1 MQNKYYIAIDIGG
14 TKIKFGVFDN
24 HKKLIDVFS
33 IDTVIKKTNSE
44 QNLINY
50 IFDSIDNYCEFN
62 KDAFNN
68 TVFDKVKAKN
78 KGNYHTGDLDN
89 RLIRGANKFN
99 IKKSDIKGIG
109 FTIPGPVVNGK
120 VIKAVNINWK
130 KNFDIKSAVKK
141 RYGKNVSV
149 VVGNDGNLA
158 ALGEYVF
165 HLKRKVDSIC
175 MFTLGTAIGT
185 GVIVN
190 GKLVEGKH
198 GIAGELSHLKV
209 DYSKDAIRCNCGN
222 VGCLETV
229 AGGKAMLNMYKRMYP
244 NDNRV
249 LNGAIEII
257 KFAKNGDKKCLKV
270 LNKSFDYLSSAI
282 ASVIL
287 TYEPEIIIIGGGV
300 SNAGEIIT
308 KTISK
313 QIRNKIG
320 ILKYDTKI
328 VLSKYKN
335 KAGLYGAVAEL

>member
-1 MQNKYYIAIDIGG
+1 MQNKYYFAVDIGG
-14 TKIKFGVFDN
+14 TRIKFGVFNDK
-24 HKKLIDVFS
+24 KKLIDVYS
-33 IDTVIKKTNSE
+33 IDTKITKTNSE
-44 QNLINY
+44 KNLINY
-50 IFDSIDNYCEFN
+50 IFDTIDRYCINN
-62 KDAFNN
+62 K
-68 TVFDKVKAKN
+68 
-78 KGNYHTGDLDN
+78 Y
-89 RLIRGANKFN
+89 N
-99 IKKSDIKGIG
+99 IKKTDIKGIG

-120 VIKAVNINWK
+120 VILAVNINWK
-130 KNFDIKSAVKK
+130 KKYDIKSAVKR

-165 HLKRKVDSIC
+165 ALKRKVNSIC

-185 GVIVN
+185 GIIVN

-209 DYSKDAIRCNCGN
+209 DYSKDAIKCNCGN

-229 AGGKAMLNMYKRMYP
+229 AGGKAMINMYKRLYP
-244 NDNRV
+244 KDKKII
-249 LNGAIEII
+249 NGAIDIVEA
-257 KFAKNGDKKCLKV
+257 AKHGDKKCLKV

-300 SNAGEIIT
+300 SNGGEIIT
-308 KTISK
+308 KVISK
-313 QIRNKIG
+313 QIKDKIG
-320 ILKYDTKI
+320 ILNTDTKI